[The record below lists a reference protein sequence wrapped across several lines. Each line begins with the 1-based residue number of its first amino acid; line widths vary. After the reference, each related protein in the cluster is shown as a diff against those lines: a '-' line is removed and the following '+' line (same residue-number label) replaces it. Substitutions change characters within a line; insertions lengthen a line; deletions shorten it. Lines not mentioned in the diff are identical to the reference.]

1 MYDDN
6 YKRNIDFVIL
16 LMRTKKITL
25 KTKQIRI
32 VFFLSKIKS
41 WNVLFEFFFN
51 LFLTDVLENKF
62 G

>member
-32 VFFLSKIKS
+32 VFFLYKKT
-41 WNVLFEFFFN
+41 VEMFFLNF
-51 LFLTDVLENKF
+51 FLIYF
-62 G
+62 